1 MGYGGLRG
9 AVGLALAIAVTHT
22 PGFSQADGE
31 RYLFHIGGVAA
42 LTLLINGVLGAWVLT
57 KLGLLDTT
65 RAQQRAI
72 LEARQE
78 VILQM
83 GNQYKTLSA
92 HSMYSLHNKQA
103 MRTVMDNI
111 EKQVNPMTFSLQATI
126 TKADA
131 VDDRFLAVMRTAFLN
146 CLTQEYWNLIHIG
159 MLPMEDANRLL
170 HSTKAAIDDA
180 STTLTTYDKLKE
192 SFEQTSVLDR
202 VAERIFG
209 EHKKVNTKHMLT
221 CTLAFIEAHRRAE
234 KKVFGIF
241 GDGEGVDCAEEEE
254 LEKEVAAQVEG
265 AENHV
270 QEVTMS
276 TKEKT
281 DTVTDLIAVA
291 LKTACVG
298 VVGSMQK
305 KGLIAPAD
313 AKEIVADIE
322 KAVESLG
329 AAQNPLNRML
339 SRSGL
344 RKSDSGES
352 SSKKSGNT
360 DIADI
365 EADIKIG
372 AS

>member
-1 MGYGGLRG
+1 M
-9 AVGLALAIAVTHT
+9 
-22 PGFSQADGE
+22 
-31 RYLFHIGGVAA
+31 
-42 LTLLINGVLGAWVLT
+42 
-57 KLGLLDTT
+57 
-65 RAQQRAI
+65 
-72 LEARQE
+72 
-78 VILQM
+78 
-83 GNQYKTLSA
+83 
-92 HSMYSLHNKQA
+92 
-103 MRTVMDNI
+103 
-111 EKQVNPMTFSLQATI
+111 
-126 TKADA
+126 
-131 VDDRFLAVMRTAFLN
+131 
-146 CLTQEYWNLIHIG
+146 
-159 MLPMEDANRLL
+159 L
-170 HSTKAAIDDA
+170 HSTKAALDDA

-192 SFEQTSVLDR
+192 SFEQTSVVDR

-209 EHKKVNTKHMLT
+209 EHKEVNTKHMLT
-221 CTLAFIEAHRRAE
+221 CTLAFVEAHRRAE

-322 KAVESLG
+322 KAVKSLG

-352 SSKKSGNT
+352 SSKKSGNA